1 MNFPFNEQE
10 NVAVFTCCHIIRED
24 SDIYYVSHDEDD
36 GAWQFLCNL
45 ESHQNSDANIVSLK
59 QIFELDNSIGEL
71 ANMPLGSYATRVDK
85 NSPWKEF
92 RR

>member
-10 NVAVFTCCHIIRED
+10 NVAVFTCCHIVNEGA
-24 SDIYYVSHDEDD
+24 DISYVSHDEND

-59 QIFELDNSIGEL
+59 LIFELDNSIGEL
-71 ANMPLGSYATRVDK
+71 ASMPLGSYATRIDK
-85 NSPWKEF
+85 NSTWKEF
-92 RR
+92 RQ